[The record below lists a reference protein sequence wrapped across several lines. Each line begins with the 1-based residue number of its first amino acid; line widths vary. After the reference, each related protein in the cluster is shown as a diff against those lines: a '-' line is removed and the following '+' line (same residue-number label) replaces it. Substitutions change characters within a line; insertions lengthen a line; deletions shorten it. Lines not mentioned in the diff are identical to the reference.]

1 MKQIITLFSF
11 LFLLT
16 SCSNDNNSN
25 QSDVSFSTVVQ
36 KDLSPSDQKPIAETK
51 VVITDAQAWNA
62 FITKISVVNEESK
75 YFIDTNIDFTK
86 FQIIAVID
94 QKYLNGGHTIDIT
107 KIAENKNNIY
117 VKVEKLHTGNIAT
130 VLTQPYHIVKIAK
143 SSKKV
148 IFL

>member
-51 VVITDAQAWNA
+51 VVIKDAQAWNA
-62 FITKISVVNEESK
+62 FITKISVANEESK

>member
-107 KIAENKNNIY
+107 KIAENKNKIY

-130 VLTQPYHIVKIAK
+130 VLTQPY
-143 SSKKV
+143 
-148 IFL
+148 

>member
-62 FITKISVVNEESK
+62 FITKISVVNAESK

>member
-16 SCSNDNNSN
+16 GCSNDNNSN

-51 VVITDAQAWNA
+51 VVITDTQTWNT
-62 FITKISVVNEESK
+62 FITKISVVNEESS
-75 YFIDTNIDFTK
+75 YFIDKNIDFTK

>member
-16 SCSNDNNSN
+16 SCSNDSNSN

-51 VVITDAQAWNA
+51 VVITDSQAWNA

-107 KIAENKNNIY
+107 KIAENKNKIY

>member
-62 FITKISVVNEESK
+62 FITKISVVNEESN
-75 YFIDTNIDFTK
+75 YFIDKNIDFTK

>member
-51 VVITDAQAWNA
+51 VVITDSQAWNT
-62 FITKISVVNEESK
+62 FITKISVVNEESN
-75 YFIDTNIDFTK
+75 YFIDKNIDFTK

>member
-107 KIAENKNNIY
+107 KIAENKNKIY

-143 SSKKV
+143 SSKEV

>member
-16 SCSNDNNSN
+16 SCSNDSNSN

-36 KDLSPSDQKPIAETK
+36 KDLSPSDQKPIAATK
-51 VVITDAQAWNA
+51 VVITDTQAWNA

-107 KIAENKNNIY
+107 KIAENKNKIY

-143 SSKKV
+143 SSKEV